1 MSSPDQTWDSTSRAL
16 APKKDPNMAD
26 NMHTTQHPPLAPDFA
41 SHPAGA
47 LPILGIDSGFVT
59 AQWPDGVSGRF
70 HALFLRENEV
80 TPGVVDHVTRE
91 RETEIDRLPADTA
104 PTGVRQAGDAV
115 EVTFASDG
123 HVGRFD
129 PGWLR
134 SMAEGRWR
142 PEHDIPAQT
151 PWEAAAMPEPPTFD
165 GPSVMTNDTALRDW
179 LSATWAH
186 GFARLRNLPTDT
198 GTAQAVGERI
208 GTVRNSNF
216 GFLFSVETKP
226 DPDSTAYTSAAL
238 DGHTDLATR
247 ETQPGLQIL
256 LCRENT
262 ATGGA
267 STMADG
273 FAVAEAIRQDDP
285 DAFDAL
291 TTLKWVFTNRHR
303 DTDYRHSGPIV
314 ELSASGQI
322 TEIRNTGFLRFFPD
336 MDEANVAR
344 AYCALRLFSAHCR
357 SNRFLS
363 RTLFSAGDLILFDN
377 RRMMHGR
384 DSFDPQSGIR
394 RLEGCYLDRDEILS
408 RLRVLAR
415 QERAGNVG

>member
-1 MSSPDQTWDSTSRAL
+1 
-16 APKKDPNMAD
+16 MAD
-26 NMHTTQHPPLAPDFA
+26 TTHPSARPLAPDFA
-41 SHPAGA
+41 THPLGP
-47 LPILGIDSGFVT
+47 LPDAAINNAFVT
-59 AQWPDGVSGRF
+59 LAWPDGLTFRA

-80 TPGVVDHVTRE
+80 APGIIDHVTRE
-91 RETEIDRLPADTA
+91 RATEIDQLPGDTA
-104 PTGVRQAGDAV
+104 PVAVRLTDCPAL
-115 EVTFASDG
+115 EVTFAPDG
-123 HVGRFD
+123 HTARFD

-134 SMAEGRWR
+134 SLAEGRWR
-142 PEHDIPAQT
+142 PSHDIPTQR
-151 PWEAAAMPEPPTFD
+151 PWQAADMPEPPTFD
-165 GPSVMTNDTALRDW
+165 GTEVMACDAALEKF
-179 LSATWAH
+179 LTATWQH
-186 GFARLRNLPTDT
+186 GFARLRGLSTME
-198 GTAQAVGERI
+198 GTARTVGERI

-226 DPDSTAYTSAAL
+226 DPDSTAYTAAAL

-273 FAVAEAIRQDDP
+273 FAVAEAIRHDDA

-291 TTLKWVFTNRHR
+291 TTLDWVFTNRHR
-303 DTDYRHSGPIV
+303 DTDYRFSGPVV
-314 ELSASGQI
+314 ETDDGGRI

-336 MDEANVAR
+336 MADDDIPR
-344 AYCALRLFSAHCR
+344 AYRALKLFTALCR
-357 SNRFLS
+357 SDRFVCK
-363 RTLFSAGDLILFDN
+363 TLFKAGDLVLFDN

-384 DSFDPQSGIR
+384 DSFDPQSGTR

-415 QERAGNVG
+415 RHRAG